1 MDDPDDLYM
10 MDRKI
15 KLIFN
20 PIANLGRAWTI
31 ASSLRPI
38 VCELGGADWSGT
50 AFPTHATELAAR
62 SADEGYDL
70 VVAMGGDGTMHE
82 VLNGLMQIPA
92 ERRPSL
98 GVVPVGSGNDFAYA
112 CGLPSKPD
120 EALRLALTGQ
130 PKSVDIGV
138 ITDNHDHSEY
148 WANAIG
154 IGFDTIVTLNSRKIK
169 IAQGFGAYFLAVLQA
184 LLFQYTPFDLK
195 MTIDGKNWERSLL
208 MLCLMN
214 GKREG
219 GGFHVTPD
227 AKPDDGWFDTLGV
240 DRVSRL
246 RLLKILPEV
255 MNGTQARLP
264 DCHMQQFREIEINSD
279 RPLYVHA
286 DGEITA
292 TPQAHVTKLSI
303 KLIQNALQVVR

>member
-1 MDDPDDLYM
+1 

-38 VCELGGADWSGT
+38 VYELGGADWSGT

-92 ERRPSL
+92 ERRPAL

-112 CGLPSKPD
+112 CGIPAHPVD
-120 EALRLALTGQ
+120 ALRLALTGQ
-130 PKSVDIGV
+130 PRPVDIGTMV
-138 ITDNHDHSEY
+138 DNHGHQEY

-154 IGFDTIVTLNSRKIK
+154 IGFDTIVTLNSRKVK
-169 IAQGFGAYFLAVLQA
+169 ITQGFGAYFLGVLQA
-184 LLFQYTPFDLK
+184 ILFQYEPFKLT
-195 MTIDGKNWERSLL
+195 MTIDGKHWENSFL
-208 MLCLMN
+208 MLVVMN

-219 GGFHVTPD
+219 GGFHVTPE
-227 AKPDDGWFDTLGV
+227 ALTDDGLFDMLGI

-246 RLLKILPEV
+246 RMLQILPEV
-255 MNGTQARLP
+255 MNGTQARLS
-264 DCHMQQFREIEINSD
+264 DCHMQQFSEMEITSD
-279 RPLYVHA
+279 RPLYVHS
-286 DGEITA
+286 DGEIMA
-292 TPQAHVTKLSI
+292 TPAAHCTKLSI
-303 KLIQNALQVVR
+303 QLIKNAVQVVR